1 MAAATSSGGAGGVM
15 TMGKKYL
22 LDLLCS
28 NLIVR
33 VQADGFNGT
42 RGDGFPLAGMFAQIS
57 RFCEEICPLL
67 EGHLYT
73 VCRMAIPA
81 LSLEKGGD
89 GVGRRHRSGGGTY
102 DSNDDLMESLGMIRD
117 KDGEFESFEKFLHRT
132 EVRGVNICRN
142 MLTCLVISMDYLW
155 YHFGF
160 VY

>member
-1 MAAATSSGGAGGVM
+1 M
-15 TMGKKYL
+15 
-22 LDLLCS
+22 
-28 NLIVR
+28 
-33 VQADGFNGT
+33 
-42 RGDGFPLAGMFAQIS
+42 
-57 RFCEEICPLL
+57 
-67 EGHLYT
+67 
-73 VCRMAIPA
+73 
-81 LSLEKGGD
+81 EKGDDD
-89 GVGRRHRSGGGTY
+89 GGRRHISGRGTG